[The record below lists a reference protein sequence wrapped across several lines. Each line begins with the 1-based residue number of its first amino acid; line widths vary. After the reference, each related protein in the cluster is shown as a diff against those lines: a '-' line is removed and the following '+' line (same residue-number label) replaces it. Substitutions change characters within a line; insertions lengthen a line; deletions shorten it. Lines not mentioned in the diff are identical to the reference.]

1 MLSVLSSVLCCYL
14 RYIISV
20 LLDIFATYRHVRHYS
35 LRVGTDFEVPLR
47 SYYRRYVTLLV
58 VTVRSTLCPV

>member
-20 LLDIFATYRHVRHYS
+20 LLDIFAIYRHVRHYS

-47 SYYRRYVTLLV
+47 SYYRR
-58 VTVRSTLCPV
+58 

>member
-35 LRVGTDFEVPLR
+35 LLRVGTDFEVPLR
-47 SYYRRYVTLLV
+47 LYYRR
-58 VTVRSTLCPV
+58 